1 MLRGFPA
8 PVALDDGLAT
18 EDRLAQMAYD
28 PDPYTRWEAGQAL
41 ARAAIFRAASAI
53 KAGQKPA
60 KETAFARRAFT

>member
-1 MLRGFPA
+1 M
-8 PVALDDGLAT
+8 ALDDGLAT